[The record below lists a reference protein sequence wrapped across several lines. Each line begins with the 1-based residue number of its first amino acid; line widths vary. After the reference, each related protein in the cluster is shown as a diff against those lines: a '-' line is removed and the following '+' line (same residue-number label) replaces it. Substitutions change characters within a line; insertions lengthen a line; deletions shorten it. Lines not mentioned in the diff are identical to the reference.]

1 MSVASPFRPHFP
13 LLQSKSE
20 RFVAVKFKSSALK
33 VRANAVVTTPSPVVG
48 SPALGSGMKRIILLR
63 HAKSSWTDASLK
75 DHDRPLSKRGSSAAG
90 HIAVQLADRGWIPTL
105 ILCSDSVRT
114 RQTLV
119 CMGEAVSAFRE
130 ADVLFLG
137 SYYSI
142 AAMDGQTAK
151 HLHDTILQHA
161 TSATGTVM
169 CMGHNRGW
177 EEAASDL
184 SGKTVEL
191 KTANAALLET
201 NTPAGEWEAAWKAGW
216 KLKEI
221 VKPQMVDC

>member
-1 MSVASPFRPHFP
+1 M
-13 LLQSKSE
+13 
-20 RFVAVKFKSSALK
+20 AVKFKPSAVK
-33 VRANAVVTTPSPVVG
+33 VSANAVVTTPGPVVV